1 MSELEKRQ
9 TVVVVGG
16 GGAGAQIVHS
26 LSGKLDRAKY
36 ELILVTVRPFYVHLP
51 ACIRMTVTDK
61 GKLED
66 RALIPYDHSFVK
78 GNGKLV
84 VGTVVSIQSDGDK
97 GGSVI
102 LANGNKINYSVLVLT
117 PGSKWEGPVALP
129 DTKEECLQWIRD
141 WRQKFENAN
150 NTTVVGGG
158 AAGIKFAEEITDQ
171 WPRYGPFEIHHSK
184 EVTLI
189 HAEELLLNHVYSR
202 GWRKGLARRLRKR
215 GVNVLLNEQVED
227 LTPQNGSVTTKNGKT
242 VPTDLVVS
250 VRHTFHST
258 LVIGCFTNIPC
269 RGGRPNTEFVAS
281 LGPGALVESNR
292 VKVTPTLQ
300 LFHYPHVLAS
310 GGVIDWYEQKQVA
323 KYGTQ
328 RLHDH
333 QKRDCPLGEKI
344 STSDLYW
351 KV

>member
-1 MSELEKRQ
+1 MATRLITLFS
-9 TVVVVGG
+9 
-16 GGAGAQIVHS
+16 S
-26 LSGKLDRAKY
+26 L
-36 ELILVTVRPFYVHLP
+36 P
-51 ACIRMTVTDK
+51 
-61 GKLED
+61 
-66 RALIPYDHSFVK
+66 
-78 GNGKLV
+78 LV
-84 VGTVVSIQSDGDK
+84 VNGRDLLLFPIPRKNVCNGSGI
-97 GGSVI
+97 GGRNLRTLII
-102 LANGNKINYSVLVLT
+102 LQLLEEGRLVLNSRKRSLING
-117 PGSKWEGPVALP
+117 PGMDRSKY
-129 DTKEECLQWIRD
+129 TM
-141 WRQKFENAN
+141 F
-150 NTTVVGGG
+150 
-158 AAGIKFAEEITDQ
+158 FAISSAEFQ
-171 WPRYGPFEIHHSK
+171 SK

-215 GVNVLLNEQVED
+215 GLNVLLNEQVED

-300 LFHYPHVLAS
+300 LFHYPLVLA
-310 GGVIDWYEQKQVA
+310 GGDVIDWYEQKQVA